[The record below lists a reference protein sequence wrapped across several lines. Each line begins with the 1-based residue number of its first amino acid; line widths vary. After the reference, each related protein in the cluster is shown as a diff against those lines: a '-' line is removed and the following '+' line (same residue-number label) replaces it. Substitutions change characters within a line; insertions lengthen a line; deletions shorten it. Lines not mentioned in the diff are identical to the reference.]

1 MQSTSSRYAHGVEL
15 VLSAVYF
22 ATIGV
27 QLVLSVLNL
36 RHRQLHGQ
44 QVPNEFQGSIEPAKL
59 AAISAYHV
67 DRERFGLVTTLFWA
81 VVTWLFLFA
90 GGLSAYAALIAQ
102 VVEPGIWH
110 AVVFFLVLQFCVSCL
125 ELPFDAF
132 STFRIEQRHGF
143 NRMSA
148 GLFAADWIKGVLIG
162 SVLTVG
168 LSALGMFVLDV
179 SPRLYWLWF
188 WLAVVI
194 IGVVLML
201 IAPFVIEPLFFKTSP
216 LKDEQLAAEVR
227 ALAERAGAAVGQVLE
242 VDASRRTTH
251 SNAYFTGIGRVKR
264 VVLFD
269 TLLRKLSHAE
279 VLAVLAH
286 ELGHWRL
293 RHVTKRLVT
302 IAVIA
307 LGLFYLG
314 SALLGWEGLPA
325 WFGMSQADIPTRVVM
340 LVFLAQLVGFF
351 FAPVSAAWSRR
362 HEWQADAFAAK
373 LTNQPEHLA
382 AALTQLARDN
392 LTNLH
397 PHPLYSAFHDSHPA
411 PVARIRKLREAS
423 SAQAL

>member
-1 MQSTSSRYAHGVEL
+1 MQSTSSRYARGVTL
-15 VLSAVYF
+15 VLTAVYF

-27 QLVLSVLNL
+27 QIVLSALNL
-36 RHRQLHGQ
+36 RHRKLHGQ
-44 QVPNEFQGSIEPAKL
+44 QVPDEFRASIDPAKL

-67 DRERFGLVTTLFWA
+67 DRERFGLVQTLFWS
-81 VVTWLFLFA
+81 VVTWGFLFA
-90 GGLSAYAALIAQ
+90 GGLSAYGGLIAQ
-102 VVEPGIWH
+102 AVAPGIWH
-110 AVVFFLVLQFCVSCL
+110 AVIFFVALQFCSSIID
-125 ELPFDAF
+125 LPFDAF

-143 NRMSA
+143 NRMGL
-148 GLFAADWIKGVLIG
+148 GLFLADWIKGVLIG
-162 SVLTVG
+162 SVFTAG
-168 LSALGMFVLDV
+168 LSALGVFVLDV

-188 WLAVVI
+188 WFAVVI
-194 IGVVLML
+194 IAIVLLL

-216 LKDEQLAAEVR
+216 LKDEQLAIEVR
-227 ALAERAGAAVGQVLE
+227 ALADRAGAAVGQVLE
-242 VDASRRTTH
+242 VDASRRTAH

-269 TLLRKLSHAE
+269 TLLRRLSHAE

-302 IAVIA
+302 TALIA

-314 SALLGWEGLPA
+314 STLLGWAGLPA
-325 WFGMSQADIPTRVVM
+325 WFGMTQADIPTRVIM
-340 LVFLAQLVGFF
+340 LAFLAQLIGFF
-351 FAPVSAAWSRR
+351 FAPLSAALSRR

-373 LTNQPEHLA
+373 LTKEPEHLA
-382 AALTQLARDN
+382 AALTQLAQDN

-411 PVARIRKLREAS
+411 PVARIRKLREMS
-423 SAQAL
+423 GVQAR